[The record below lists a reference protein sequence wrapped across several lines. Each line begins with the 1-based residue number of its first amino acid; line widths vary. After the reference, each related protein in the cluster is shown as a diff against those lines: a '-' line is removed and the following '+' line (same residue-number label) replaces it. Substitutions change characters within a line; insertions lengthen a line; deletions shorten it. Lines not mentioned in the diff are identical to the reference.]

1 MFTSRVFT
9 VFKGRQNLYTEF
21 GMPSSHAQFMWFFV
35 TYTVFFIWIRWELLC
50 LWISLGVSL
59 SLSLS
64 RSVSLFL
71 CLFYSVFVSVS
82 LSSLTLSLCV
92 FVSLSFLL
100 CVCVC
105 LSVFSHSVTLCLCF
119 SIFFTLCLCLSLCL
133 CLLSLCHSVSLFLY
147 LFYSVF
153 VSVSLSLSSLTLSLC
168 VFVSLSFLLCVCVC
182 LSVSVFS
189 HSVTLCLCLPVSPS
203 LSVSLSVSLDSFFF
217 SDIFWGTG
225 KAVISWVASLYSFLV
240 YVHSFDLHAQNAW
253 VILRPGGRD
262 VQWCLSI
269 ACQQV
274 QLLGFSS
281 FDQFFRM
288 LCMECCCIFLLLFSF
303 FLVFCFVCLFLAS
316 FFPSFFFPLFS
327 SIVQNQLCGLALSFL
342 VHRSGILFLSLSVMA
357 LLSLPSN
364 LILKLTSSDS
374 VLTNNSSFPVSI
386 SAVCGCVFHYN

>member
-71 CLFYSVFVSVS
+71 YLFYSVFVSVS
-82 LSSLTLSLCV
+82 LSLSSL
-92 FVSLSFLL
+92 
-100 CVCVC
+100 
-105 LSVFSHSVTLCLCF
+105 TLCLCF
-119 SIFFTLCLCLSLCL
+119 SIFFTLCLCLSL

-269 ACQQV
+269 VCQQV

-303 FLVFCFVCLFLAS
+303 FLVFCFVLF
-316 FFPSFFFPLFS
+316 
-327 SIVQNQLCGLALSFL
+327 
-342 VHRSGILFLSLSVMA
+342 
-357 LLSLPSN
+357 
-364 LILKLTSSDS
+364 
-374 VLTNNSSFPVSI
+374 
-386 SAVCGCVFHYN
+386 VCS